1 MCCTCETIR
10 REEGP
15 PEKRPGAVFI
25 EGGLHHVP
33 VALLQCY
40 HTTAGFSS
48 SYSFFLFVPGY
59 ILTMMQLLH
68 DVDALYYA
76 RAVSNDDHYITKGG
90 SPLL

>member
-25 EGGLHHVP
+25 EGASIMFQWHCCNAITQLRDF
-33 VALLQCY
+33 LLLIL
-40 HTTAGFSS
+40 
-48 SYSFFLFVPGY
+48 FLFVPGY